1 MRLYSDAIA
10 KAGSAADAAP
20 LYTGRAAAY
29 LKLNLPTEALA
40 DAEHATEL
48 DPRSCQV
55 RGVAPQVGQLA
66 STCANAARVVL
77 SCRVVRRPGLAVAE
91 HCCRCTST
99 KQPQRHCSRRCV
111 TLPRP
116 TTDASWNTGSSRLR
130 KARAADATLVDSEQ
144 ASRRAGERIP
154 LLPLVE
160 RTNERTNTTRRC
172 RA

>member
-66 STCANAARVVL
+66 STCANAARVV
-77 SCRVVRRPGLAVAE
+77 SCRCSGLDSPRPSTVAGAQVP
-91 HCCRCTST
+91 S
-99 KQPQRHCSRRCV
+99 SRRGTAAGAALRYRGRQPTQAG
-111 TLPRP
+111 TL
-116 TTDASWNTGSSRLR
+116 
-130 KARAADATLVDSEQ
+130 ARAGYARHVPPMPHSSIASE
-144 ASRRAGERIP
+144 RAGERIS
-154 LLPLVE
+154 
-160 RTNERTNTTRRC
+160 RRSSNERTN
-172 RA
+172 